1 MILILEDLLSSAEVT
16 SLREALAKA
25 NFVDG
30 KVTAGEAVRSVKNNL
45 QVTANQGPGLE
56 ESQRIVQSAL
66 LKSETFTHAVLPRRI
81 LPSMFNRYDGGMA
94 YGGHVDN
101 AIMGG
106 GDALRADIS
115 VTIFL
120 TAPADYDGGE
130 LVIATDGEA
139 RKVKLAAGSGVAYN
153 STTIHRVEPVTRGS
167 RLAAV
172 TWVQSFVREESR
184 REILSELAETARWA
198 RATAP
203 GSPEAMKIAKVR
215 ANLMRMWAEV

>member
-1 MILILEDLLSSAEVT
+1 MILILEDLLTSVEVA
-16 SLREALAKA
+16 SLRETLAKA

-30 KVTAGEAVRSVKNNL
+30 KATAGEAVRSVKNNL
-45 QVTANQGPGLE
+45 QTTAQQGAGLDA
-56 ESQRIVQSAL
+56 SQKIVQAAL
-66 LKSETFTHAVLPRRI
+66 LKSEAFTHATLPRRI
-81 LPSMFNRYDGGMA
+81 LPCMFNRYDSGMS

-106 GDALRADIS
+106 GDAMRADIS
-115 VTIFL
+115 LTVFL

-130 LVIATDGEA
+130 LVIATDGES
-139 RKVKLAAGSGVAYN
+139 RRVKLPAGSAVAYN

-172 TWVQSFVREESR
+172 TWIQSFVRDENR
-184 REILSELAETARWA
+184 REILADLAETARWA
-198 RATAP
+198 RAKAP

>member
-1 MILILEDLLSSAEVT
+1 MILILENLLTGAEVE
-16 SLREALAKA
+16 SLRETLAKA

-30 KVTAGEAVRSVKNNL
+30 RVTAGDAVRNVKNNL
-45 QVTANQGPGLE
+45 QVTAQQGPGLE
-56 ESQRIVQSAL
+56 EGQKLVQGAL
-66 LKSETFTHAVLPRRI
+66 MKSEAFTHGVLPRRI
-81 LPSMFNRYDGGMA
+81 LPSMFNRYDAGMS

-106 GDALRADIS
+106 GDAMRADIS

-130 LVIATDGEA
+130 LVIASDGES
-139 RKVKLAAGSGVAYN
+139 RRVKLPAGSGVAYN

>member
-1 MILILEDLLSSAEVT
+1 MILILENLLTGAEVA
-16 SLREALAKA
+16 SLREILAKA
-25 NFVDG
+25 KFVDG
-30 KVTAGEAVRSVKNNL
+30 RATAGEAVRSVKNNL
-45 QVTANQGPGLE
+45 QTTAQQGAGLE
-56 ESQRIVQSAL
+56 PGQQLVQAAL
-66 LKSETFTHAVLPRRI
+66 LRNETFTHAALPRRI
-81 LPSMFNRYDGGMA
+81 LPSMFNRYDSGMS

-106 GDALRADIS
+106 GDAMRADIS
-115 VTIFL
+115 LTVFL

-139 RKVKLAAGSGVAYN
+139 KRVKLPAGSAVAYN

-172 TWVQSFVREESR
+172 TWIQSFVREENR
-184 REILSELAETARWA
+184 REILSELADTARWA

-203 GSPEAMKIAKVR
+203 GSPEAMKIAKIR

>member
-1 MILILEDLLSSAEVT
+1 MILILDNLLTAAEVT
-16 SLREALAKA
+16 SLREALASAK
-25 NFVDG
+25 FVDG
-30 KVTAGEAVRSVKNNL
+30 KATAGEAVRSVKNNL
-45 QVTANQGPGLE
+45 QTTAQQGPGLDP
-56 ESQRIVQSAL
+56 SQKMVQAAL
-66 LKSETFTHAVLPRRI
+66 LKSEAFTHAVLPRRI
-81 LPSMFNRYDGGMA
+81 LPCMFNRYDGGMS

-106 GDALRADIS
+106 GDAMRADVS
-115 VTIFL
+115 LTLFL
-120 TAPADYDGGE
+120 TAPEDYDGGE

-139 RKVKLAAGSGVAYN
+139 KRVKLPAGSAVAYN

-172 TWVQSFVREESR
+172 TWVQSFVREENR

-198 RATAP
+198 RANAP